1 MKMLKAWLQNF
12 VEGHS
17 TDLCSRFHG
26 TLNSISLLLV
36 GQVNSFKFWVEEAIK
51 DTMMTK
57 PNCKYGWPQQ
67 SNKTGFM

>member
-1 MKMLKAWLQNF
+1 MLKAWLQHF

-26 TLNSISLLLV
+26 TLNSMSLLLV

-57 PNCKYGWPQQ
+57 PNCKYGWRQQ